1 MIFSVAD
8 HVEQIVKGTKTQT
21 RRAYTS
27 KYRPGK
33 TYAIQPGR
41 GKLADPRGRI
51 LITHAW
57 IESRER
63 DVIHPFDAEAEG
75 GYTPK
80 EYEVLYE
87 KLNPGWGFRWAYEF
101 EFWSTES
108 IESLKTSLRE
118 AQSKPSVPWS
128 QRYCPRVEAPVCG
141 RPSKDPVIAD
151 CSTCTPTTTYSK
163 GRWTT

>member
-27 KYRPGK
+27 KYWPGK

-63 DVIHPFDAEAEG
+63 NVIHPFDAEAEG
-75 GYTPK
+75 GYTPE

-101 EFWSTES
+101 KFIPAIKEVGVYGGRVED
-108 IESLKTSLRE
+108 IKDERLRNILLGPF
-118 AQSKPSVPWS
+118 A
-128 QRYCPRVEAPVCG
+128 PRVNQEI
-141 RPSKDPVIAD
+141 RK
-151 CSTCTPTTTYSK
+151 
-163 GRWTT
+163 